1 MPVTIPELTPE
12 QRRELDDLFANEELL
27 AALDGMPL
35 SWWEE
40 EATDCAAN
48 EESDATILERQRQA
62 IEAFSRQFA
71 KEEKLAH
78 EGGIAVVKIGH
89 V

>member
-27 AALDGMPL
+27 AALDDMFPL
-35 SWWEE
+35 WRQ
-40 EATDCAAN
+40 EAAVYEPNEPTDQ
-48 EESDATILERQRQA
+48 TILERQRQA